1 MYLPRSNFHRILAL
15 ALPGGISLG
24 LLFYALMSIVVQ
36 QAGASLPVA
45 FTIALLLGGVI
56 GVTLSLTA
64 WIALRYALAEARRH
78 AALVLQ
84 ADMPPLTDR
93 DPLVALRQTVADAI
107 AAVPQP
113 SVLAALAQRLNI
125 ASDREAMVAAV
136 AECLA
141 DHLAVRGAVLLLHDP
156 ERGILIP
163 SAGWGLASVNR
174 TVTFDME
181 GSAIGRAV
189 RERRPV
195 SFSSVQMRSL
205 LAATSSPAL
214 TVTSWP
220 LWAQHTPLGA
230 LCLMIAGADVRLN
243 EAQQQLIAQAAALFT
258 VYLQTSVYRQWFE
271 REQRRL
277 AAFEQVM
284 TSVTEQPDLERALV
298 QLLRIAADVTDSS
311 HGTLL
316 LIDAESFTIRTRIT
330 ISGGDV
336 LPLNLAAA
344 PILKHGLAGWVL
356 RTQRGAIIDDIERDT
371 RWIPTPGLELM
382 RSALAMPLFHGDR
395 PLGVL
400 TLADPTP
407 YRYSQRSLA
416 LVAVL
421 AAYAVAIMVRHRYE
435 GIIEPS
441 HIAQAR
447 QLLGMHLAPEAIRE
461 LIANQAKAMQA
472 IQPQVM
478 VVTLFY
484 ACLRGIDR
492 LVDLTVHELIE
503 QIANP
508 LHTECRAIVYQQ
520 QGAYIA
526 VDERSFCAVFGFPQP
541 RFDDT
546 TRALQAA
553 QQVQVAVAR
562 LRGQWRQQFGA
573 DLTLAGGITAG
584 QLAVGVIGGDQ
595 PAAMAWTGA
604 AMREARRLC
613 QLARNDEIVVAASV
627 LKTTPSDQFV
637 FDPLMPVSLHNGDE
651 PMTIYRL
658 AGSSQPL

>member
-24 LLFYALMSIVVQ
+24 ILCYALMSIVIQ
-36 QAGASLPVA
+36 REGASLPGA
-45 FTIALLLGGVI
+45 FAIALLLGGVI
-56 GVTLSLTA
+56 GLALSLTA
-64 WIALRYALAEARRH
+64 WIALRYALSEARRH
-78 AALVLQ
+78 ATLVLQ

-113 SVLAALAQRLNI
+113 STLTVLAQRLNA

-163 SAGWGLASVNR
+163 SVGWGLASVNR
-174 TVTFDME
+174 TVTFDMD

-243 EAQQQLIAQAAALFT
+243 EAQQQLVAQAAALFT
-258 VYLQTSVYRQWFE
+258 VHLQTSVYRQWFE

-284 TSVTEQPDLERALV
+284 TNVTEQPDLERALV
-298 QLLRIAADVTDSS
+298 QLLRIATEVTDSN

-330 ISGGDV
+330 LSGGDV

-356 RTQRGAIIDDIERDT
+356 RARRGAIIDDIERDT

-400 TLADPTP
+400 TLADPAP

-416 LVAVL
+416 LVAAL
-421 AAYAVAIMVRHRYE
+421 ASHAVALMVRHHYD
-435 GIIEPS
+435 GIVEPANL
-441 HIAQAR
+441 AQAR
-447 QLLGMHLAPEAIRE
+447 QVLSMYLPSETIQE
-461 LIANQAKAMQA
+461 LVANQAKAMQA
-472 IQPQVM
+472 LQPQM
-478 VVTLFY
+478 ITATLLY
-484 ACLRGIDR
+484 ASLRGVDSIT
-492 LVDLTVHELIE
+492 DLTVHQLIE
-503 QIANP
+503 RIANP

-520 QGAYIA
+520 RGAYIA
-526 VDERSFCAVFGFPQP
+526 IDERSFCAVFGFPQP

-546 TRALQAA
+546 ARALQAA
-553 QQVQVAVAR
+553 QQIQGAVAR

-573 DLTLAGGITAG
+573 DLMIAGGITTG
-584 QLAVGVIGGDQ
+584 QLAVGMIGSE
-595 PAAMAWTGA
+595 PAMTMAWAGV

-613 QLARNDEIVVAASV
+613 QLARNDEVVVAASV
-627 LKTTPSDQFV
+627 FRMIQSNQFT

-651 PMTIYRL
+651 PMTI
-658 AGSSQPL
+658 